1 MKSSKW
7 VYVVVSGFILLGT
20 YSCTKENSIKEY
32 PIADITANA
41 QEISASDLDAQ
52 IEHIQLETTQ
62 ESLIAD
68 IMDLV
73 MTNEYIFI
81 LTSTPKVFQFAKDG
95 KFIREISMQGNGPGE
110 YKYAYSIFVNE
121 QTKSL
126 FLNQMYGKILEFDF
140 DGAYLGEHK
149 NAASMSKF
157 ILLSDNTLLESIHV
171 VMGNEPTKL
180 QVVKLEGDTL
190 ARFDNYL
197 KFKFTPGASS
207 LSYAH
212 YKPMFPFDGKIVYH
226 QISTDTVYTYDPI
239 TNKLDPKYC
248 FKNPERPSAKD
259 YSNFMNIKD
268 NLTLIYDISED
279 NNFIYA
285 TIITPGWKKNVY
297 MINKESGEYYLL
309 KLVTSI
315 DPEQFFSPKWQYN
328 NLLIDYLNKENS
340 NPELVTL
347 KVTGLSK

>member
-1 MKSSKW
+1 MKPSKLI
-7 VYVVVSGFILLGT
+7 YVVVCGFILLGT
-20 YSCTKENSIKEY
+20 YSCTKESSIKEY

-52 IEHIQLETTQ
+52 IEKIQLETTE

-68 IMDLV
+68 IIDLV
-73 MTNEYIFI
+73 MTDEYIFI

-126 FLNQMYGKILEFDF
+126 FLNQMYGRILEFDF
-140 DGAYLGEHK
+140 DGAYKGEHK
-149 NAASMSKF
+149 NTASMSKF
-157 ILLSDNTLLESIHV
+157 ILLPDNNLLESV
-171 VMGNEPTKL
+171 QVMMGNEHTKL

-190 ARFDNYL
+190 AKFNNNL
-197 KFKFTPGASS
+197 KFKFIPGSS
-207 LSYAH
+207 GMSYSH
-212 YKPMFPFDGKIVYH
+212 YKPMFSFDGKIVYH
-226 QISTDTVYTYDPI
+226 QISTDSVFTYDPI
-239 TNKLDPKYC
+239 FGNLEPRYC
-248 FKNPERPSAKD
+248 FKNPEGPDAKG

-279 NNFIYA
+279 NSFIYA

-309 KLVTSI
+309 KLVTSN

-328 NLLIDYLNKENS
+328 NLLIDYINKENS

-347 KVTGLSK
+347 TVTGLSK